1 MTDGTPGRAGGG
13 LRGALGQL
21 GASLVE
27 LLRTRLELA
36 AIELGEE
43 RERAIR
49 ALVLIHVTVLAFAFA
64 LVALST
70 LVVVW
75 FWDSYRIAV
84 LCAMVIVYLAIGLV
98 ALWRFTRPTPPGE
111 RPFAGTLAEL
121 ERDRAWLGEELGGRK

>member
-1 MTDGTPGRAGGG
+1 MTDGTPGRAAGG

-43 RERAIR
+43 RQRAIR
-49 ALVLIHVTVLAFAFA
+49 ALILIHVVVLAFAFA
-64 LVALST
+64 LLAAST

-75 FWDSYRIAV
+75 FWDSHRIAV
-84 LCAMVIVYLAIGLV
+84 LCVMAIVYLAIGLV
-98 ALWRFTRPTPPGE
+98 ALWQFTRPRPPGD

-121 ERDRAWLGEELGGRK
+121 ERDRAWLGDQVGGGK